1 MVREASQ
8 GNDARNIYKY
18 LYKPMFI
25 QLKNSLMVHM
35 LSADRL
41 KTPTR
46 HALTGRAAN
55 CPVELA
61 RQETVKANGFGTSTF
76 LTGLKDAATAFACK
90 VAVVHTTK
98 GQETRFMRL

>member
-8 GNDARNIYKY
+8 GNDAHNIYKY
-18 LYKPMFI
+18 LYEPMFI
-25 QLKNSLMVHM
+25 QLKHSLMVHM
-35 LSADRL
+35 PADRL

-46 HALTGRAAN
+46 HALPGRAAN

-76 LTGLKDAATAFACK
+76 LTGLKEAAAAFACK

-98 GQETRFMRL
+98 GQETRFMQL